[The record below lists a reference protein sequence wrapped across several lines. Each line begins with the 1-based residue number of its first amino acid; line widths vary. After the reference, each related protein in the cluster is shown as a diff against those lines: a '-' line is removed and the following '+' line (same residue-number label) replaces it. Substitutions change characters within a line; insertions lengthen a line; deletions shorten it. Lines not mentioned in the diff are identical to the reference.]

1 MRRKAYSVEL
11 LGNLLKE
18 KQADP
23 PFLSLSRKD
32 GYDGSSFSNIL
43 EHEDKD
49 LRTVNMKDLR
59 FLTTW

>member
-1 MRRKAYSVEL
+1 MYSVEL

-18 KQADP
+18 KQEEP

-43 EHEDKD
+43 EHKDKD
-49 LRTVNMKDLR
+49 LWTVDMKDLR
-59 FLTTW
+59 FLTT